1 MPVVLALVLT
11 LLVGAGVWVLVS
23 WARGGGG
30 CEAGHF
36 ESTRFGYC
44 VRTPG
49 GWTAEAAGKDG
60 PPIDRFLVPDG
71 VATIT
76 ITAVQLSKGQD
87 LARFEQFVRAFDEQA
102 GGTLD
107 ASVPAEVDGV
117 SAVAFDLAIET
128 PTAPRGAERCCSPR
142 TASRGAFSSPTTK
155 PASTRASLGST
166 RCSERGGSPEE
177 PASRAGR
184 CAAGNVDRP

>member
-128 PTAPRGAERCCSPR
+128 PDGTTRGREVLFAQDGVAWRVQLADDEAGFD
-142 TASRGAFSSPTTK
+142 ASVARLDEM
-155 PASTRASLGST
+155 LGT
-166 RCSERGGSPEE
+166 WRFT
-177 PASRAGR
+177 
-184 CAAGNVDRP
+184 